1 MPGKQPK
8 READLSEKEKEQ
20 VADLKKQINDLPDNK
35 SMTYLITIQNYV
47 KVSFEKSTTGFQK

>member
-35 SMTYLITIQNYV
+35 SMTYLITNQ
-47 KVSFEKSTTGFQK
+47 